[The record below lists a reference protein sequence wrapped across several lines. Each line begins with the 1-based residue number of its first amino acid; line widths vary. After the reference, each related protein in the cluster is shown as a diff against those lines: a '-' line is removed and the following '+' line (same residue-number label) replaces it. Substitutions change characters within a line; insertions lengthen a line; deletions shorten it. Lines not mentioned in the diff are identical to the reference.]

1 MLGSVPRPR
10 LHDDAL
16 RTRLLEVA
24 SEVIATG
31 GSTALTVRDVAARA
45 GTSASAVYSLFG
57 SKDALVEAVR
67 SEAFRRF
74 AAHLAR
80 VPRTEDAGA
89 DLLALGHAYR
99 ESALADPHFY
109 AVMFGGTRPGGVL
122 SGAGHIAA
130 PEDAEDPEDEPTFVV
145 LRDAVARLGPGVDA
159 AETALTLWGLVHGL
173 VSLELTGAMPG
184 DRAERGHRYDRAIR
198 AAGPA
203 LAGAAR

>member
-1 MLGSVPRPR
+1 VPRPR

-24 SEVIATG
+24 PEVIATG
-31 GSTALTVRDVAARA
+31 GTSALTVRDVAVRA

-57 SKDALVEAVR
+57 SKEALVAAVR
-67 SEAFRRF
+67 TEAFERF

-80 VPRTEDAGA
+80 APRTDDPRA

-109 AVMFGGTRPGGVL
+109 AVMFGGALPGGP
-122 SGAGHIAA
+122 GGG
-130 PEDAEDPEDEPTFVV
+130 PGDAPEDEPTFLV
-145 LRDAVARLGPGVDA
+145 LRDAVARLGPRVADA
-159 AETALTLWGLVHGL
+159 TETALALWGLTHGL
-173 VSLELTGAMPG
+173 VGLELTGAMPG
-184 DRAERGHRYDRAIR
+184 GPEERRSRYDRALR

-203 LAGAAR
+203 LAAVGSGTAT